1 MAVGR
6 ISGPLLKANL
16 LRDGIDLAFETDL
29 LYLDVKN
36 GRVGIKTTTPSNDLT
51 INGTTRSTNIQA
63 TSQSTIA
70 TFNFATNVISS
81 TDSTIVFSPSS
92 PNPVVYQSLLKV
104 NDNLQISTN
113 AIQTTVT
120 NSDLTM
126 GTSGTGTVIVN
137 APVLVNGNLYT
148 TGNLDVS
155 GDVHIGGNITIGD
168 QSSDTVTFVAGI
180 NSDIVPSVTATYD
193 LGTPTYRWN
202 NVYVSRAEVDTLVI
216 DSNTISTTNANDDL
230 QLIANGTGRIYIPSN
245 NVQIDQSLTV
255 TNDLT
260 VTTGT
265 SSLKSVNITGN
276 IGQTGN
282 INQTGNFTTS
292 GTATVTGNITA
303 TGYLQLPQITITG
316 NSIYTTPTNTDL
328 ELYANGTGNVIIE
341 GLKVQDNTI
350 QSIATD
356 TNITLTTQGTGGVV
370 INSTRSI
377 TIPVGTTVQRPL
389 TPANGMIR
397 YNTTLSRYEGYN
409 NGYWLQL
416 SGVIDNSGNTRILAE
431 ATPGANDN
439 TLYFYANNN
448 LTATIDSTKLF
459 AQKIQT
465 SSLDIN
471 GNTISTIATNTDINL
486 TTTGTGRVRFG
497 NLAVNTNTI
506 TNVASN
512 AITEFLQT
520 GTGYVKFT
528 GVNGVVIPSGDTLH
542 DRPTVTETGM
552 IRFNTQSVM
561 VEIFDGVSWISI
573 AGNSGG
579 ISASTAEDM
588 GLASALIFG

>member
-1 MAVGR
+1 
-6 ISGPLLKANL
+6 LKANL

-81 TDSTIVFSPSS
+81 TDSTIVFLPSS

-120 NSDLTM
+120 NSDLTI

-137 APVLVNGNLYT
+137 APVLVNGNLYA

-180 NSDIVPSVTATYD
+180 NSDVVPSITATYD
-193 LGTPTYRWN
+193 LGTPSYRWN
-202 NVYVSRAEVDTLVI
+202 NVYVSRAEVDALVI

-377 TIPVGTTVQRPL
+377 TIPVGTTAQRPL
-389 TPANGMIR
+389 TPVNGMIR
-397 YNTTLSRYEGYN
+397 YNTTMSRYEGYN

-416 SGVIDNSGNTRILAE
+416 SGVTDNSGNTRILAE

-459 AQKIQT
+459 VQKIQT

-471 GNTISTIATNTDINL
+471 SNTISTIATNTDINL

-528 GVNGVVIPSGDTLH
+528 GVNGVVIPSGDTIN

-561 VEIFDGVSWISI
+561 VELFDGVSWISI

-579 ISASTAEDM
+579 ISTATATDM